1 MPNDVVYMRSD
12 ELIAS
17 LCKAIG
23 DESVSTASDVLVWSV
38 ANRQAGMAELIL
50 KAGAHPDTQ
59 DQEGRTVLYVASKN
73 LDLPTMR
80 VLLGAHANP
89 SAEGAMPCCLLPL
102 IGAIQSKGREANIC
116 EAVALLACHGV
127 DLEKSELPE
136 ATPLKVAVQM
146 DLPQVVRTLRAYGA
160 VVSPSTVWQTN
171 LSDSVRVA
179 LTEPVIALSKIH
191 QVAVPVAFARGLQT
205 GVFASILA
213 FSQKN
218 QKKRIPSL

>member
-23 DESVSTASDVLVWSV
+23 DESISTASDVLVWSV

-59 DQEGRTVLYVASKN
+59 DQNGCTVLYVASQN
-73 LDLPTMR
+73 LDLQTMR
-80 VLLGAHANP
+80 VLLDAHANP

-102 IGAIQSKGREANIC
+102 IGAIQSQGRESDIC
-116 EAVALLACHGV
+116 EAVVLLACYGV
-127 DLEKSELPE
+127 DLEKTELPDG
-136 ATPLKVAVQM
+136 TPLKIAVHM
-146 DLPQVVRTLRAYGA
+146 ELPQVVRTLRAYGA
-160 VVSPSTVWQTN
+160 AVSPSTLWQPN
-171 LSDSVRVA
+171 LSGSVRAA
-179 LTEPVIALSKIH
+179 LTEPVTPLPKIR
-191 QVAVPVAFARGLQT
+191 QVAVPVSFERDLQT

-213 FSQKN
+213 YS
-218 QKKRIPSL
+218 QKKRTPSL